1 MPSRNTKSKQLKKR
15 AKNTVGIYRVLWPE
29 VSFSIVYL
37 KYMKKK
43 KFLPKLQERP
53 PFLTQILKIA
63 ECGRG
68 RPLPTPTSLARVAP
82 SVQAIRA

>member
-15 AKNTVGIYRVLWPE
+15 AKNTVGIYQVLWPE

-37 KYMKKK
+37 KYMKKNKK
-43 KFLPKLQERP
+43 KFLPKVQERP

-68 RPLPTPTSLARVAP
+68 RPLPTPTPLARVAP
-82 SVQAIRA
+82 SV